1 MVSGE
6 IVKTWKNIIKKENEI
21 DLEKSFKINL

>member
-21 DLEKSFKINL
+21 DLEKSFKINQ